1 MVALDTNVVVR
12 LLVNDD
18 KAQGRRARALL
29 SQAIEA
35 GEPCL
40 VTPPVLCELV
50 WVLESVYGARHA
62 DIVAAVQALL
72 SHPAVSVDEPD
83 IVRAALDAF
92 QRSRGD
98 YADHLI
104 GALSIARK
112 ARTTYTF
119 DQSLKRV
126 EGFTLL

>member
-1 MVALDTNVVVR
+1 MIALDTNVVVR

-18 KAQGRRARALL
+18 EAQGRRVRALMTRVV
-29 SQAIEA
+29 EE

-40 VTPPVLCELV
+40 VTHPVLCELV
-50 WVLESVYGARHA
+50 WVLESVFRARHG

-72 SHPAVSVDEPD
+72 AHAAISVDEPD
-83 IVRAALDAF
+83 VVRAALDAF
-92 QRSRGD
+92 ERSRGD
-98 YADHLI
+98 FADHLI
-104 GALSIARK
+104 GALSRARQ

-119 DQSLKRV
+119 DQGLKRV